1 MSLKRLALNL
11 FLVCI
16 SSTILVAQDPGGG
29 TPNAVMLPKQKP
41 GVNDLEKILDTAY
54 VPLIN
59 RKIAELYTKYTV
71 EIVVVTVKEY
81 GAAGDI
87 ASLTKIIADAWGVGS
102 AHNERAAI
110 ILISKNK
117 RQVRISAGKGI
128 DKILTEIECRQIT
141 GRNMTPRFREGKY
154 SKGILDG
161 LDAIGLLLEQKK
173 GQY

>member
-1 MSLKRLALNL
+1 MSFKRLALNL
-11 FLVCI
+11 FLFCI
-16 SSTILVAQDPGGG
+16 STTYLIAQDPGGG
-29 TPNAVMLPKQKP
+29 TPNAIMLPKQKP
-41 GVNDLEKILDTAY
+41 GVNDLERILDTTY

-59 RKIAELYTKYTV
+59 RKIADLYSKYTI
-71 EIVVVTVKEY
+71 EIVVVTVREY

-87 ASLTKIIADAWGVGS
+87 AALTKIIADAWGIGT
-102 AHNERAAI
+102 AHNDRAAI

-128 DKILTEIECRQIT
+128 DKVLTEIECRQIT
-141 GRNMTPRFREGKY
+141 GRHMTPRFREGKY